1 VPSTAASSSTASTV
15 VDDKAVQILCREIAY
30 QGFFRIER
38 YRVRHRLH
46 AGGWSPELERE
57 VFERGAAV
65 AVLLYDPE
73 RDAVV
78 LVEQFRLAAHLAG
91 FSGWQVEIVA
101 GIVDRD
107 GEAEPDVARREA
119 REEAGLAIQGD
130 LVPIHRCLTSPGGT
144 TETVALFC
152 GRIDS
157 RNAGGIHGVAAEH
170 EDIKVV
176 VKSYR
181 DAMRLMR
188 AQKIDNAFTLLA
200 LHWLAA
206 NRATLRRRWRTARPA

>member
-1 VPSTAASSSTASTV
+1 VSDASLE
-15 VDDKAVQILCREIAY
+15 ILDREIAY

-38 YRVRHRLH
+38 CRIRHRLH
-46 AGGWSPELERE
+46 AGGWSGVFERE
-57 VFERGAAV
+57 VFERGRAA

-91 FSGWQVEIVA
+91 FSAWQLEVVA
-101 GIVDRD
+101 GIVDHD
-107 GEAEPDVARREA
+107 GEPEPEVARREA
-119 REEAGLAIQGD
+119 QEEAGLTQLGE
-130 LVPIHRCLTSPGGT
+130 LVPIHRYLTSPGGT

-152 GRIDS
+152 GRVDA
-157 RNAGGIHGVAAEH
+157 RNAGGIHGLAAEH

-181 DAMRLMR
+181 EVMRLLR
-188 AQKIDNAFTLLA
+188 AQKIDNGFTLLA

-206 NRATLRRRWRTARPA
+206 NRAKLRRRWR